1 LSLATAVTKAR
12 PVKRWR
18 AAAKAKEVK
27 PKVVITPAEAWV
39 WVTRLK
45 IGVEYL
51 EGSGQFVATFRNK
64 AESIYLPVPGL
75 TAFAAVQELLS
86 QIGVEVAQG

>member
-1 LSLATAVTKAR
+1 LSLATAVAKER
-12 PVKRWR
+12 PVKRRR
-18 AAAKAKEVK
+18 AAAKAVK

-86 QIGVEVAQG
+86 QIGVEVAHG